1 MNEIIVNSERSYS
14 VVLDTDF
21 TKEVIAAANGRDRIA
36 IIHSDSMK
44 AHIPTFTGIDAEF
57 FYFGVP
63 DGEAGKSFT
72 TVQRLWDWLGA
83 AGFTRSDLI
92 IGIGGGAVTDLSGFV
107 AATWLRGLD
116 WIAIPT
122 TVAGMVDAAIGGK
135 TGINSD
141 YGKNLI
147 GSFHS
152 PSRVIIDLHWLESLT
167 DRDFSAG
174 LAEVIKCGF
183 IADPRIL
190 TLLTSHTYQE
200 IRKSNE
206 IVLELIE
213 RSVKVKADVVSGDF
227 KESFARE
234 ILNYGHT
241 FGHAVELDSQY
252 SLRHGEAVAIGMAYV
267 AHLAHAAGIL
277 SQEVVEL
284 HLGICASVGFR
295 PHISKIDGRNCC
307 LP

>member
-21 TKEVIAAANGRDRIA
+21 TKEVIAAANGRERIA

-57 FYFGVP
+57 FYFGIP

-135 TGINSD
+135 TGLNLD
-141 YGKNLI
+141 AGKNLI
-147 GSFHS
+147 GAFHS
-152 PSRVIIDLHWLESLT
+152 PSAVLIDQTFLNSLSE
-167 DRDFSAG
+167 RDLKAG
-174 LAEVIKCGF
+174 MAEVAKCGF
-183 IADPRIL
+183 IDDTEIL
-190 TLLTSHTYQE
+190 D
-200 IRKSNE
+200 
-206 IVLELIE
+206 LIE
-213 RSVKVKADVVSGDF
+213 ANWKR
-227 KESFARE
+227 
-234 ILNYGHT
+234 I
-241 FGHAVELDSQY
+241 
-252 SLRHGEAVAIGMAYV
+252 
-267 AHLAHAAGIL
+267 
-277 SQEVVEL
+277 
-284 HLGICASVGFR
+284 
-295 PHISKIDGRNCC
+295 
-307 LP
+307 